1 MQSAHD
7 GPHRGLHD
15 VGDLLVG
22 EPFDIGEV
30 NGEPEVLGNRV
41 EGLLDVAVGQ
51 MVDRLRF
58 GRARDASLR
67 ERLCGAQLP
76 VLELVDGALVGGAL
90 VLPVRVDERVGE
102 DAVQPRLQVRA
113 LLEARERR
121 ERLHER
127 LLHEVAGIRGV
138 PRHPKSGRIQLIHER
153 NGLRFELG
161 SQLGRRVV
169 VSHRGRVYG
178 RHIRGGFE
186 KLHRRLR
193 SARGR
198 YSCQPMGFIS
208 YSGRDEQLSP
218 VSDSAPGPWRAPLAA
233 GPLDVTLTLPGSK
246 SLTNR
251 ELVLAALADGPSLLR
266 RPLHSRDSALMIE
279 ALRQLGV
286 GIEEVAGDGE
296 FGPDLRITP
305 AELRGA
311 VAIDCGLAGTVMRFV
326 PPLAALGVR
335 DGNMTIGDFVLIN
348 AFTMQIFMP
357 LNFLGFVYR
366 EIRGS
371 LANIDN
377 LFSLLAQRPAISDKP
392 DSLALTLKGGVENAT
407 VQFENVHF
415 SYHDAR
421 PILNGITFQ
430 VEAGKKVAI
439 VGESGAGKSTIMK
452 LLFRFYEPTRGTVC
466 VNGQDISQ
474 VTQNSLRSH
483 IAIVPQDTVLFNT
496 TLKDNIAY
504 GNPNATDEE
513 IMHAASLAHL
523 NHFIA
528 QLPDGINT
536 KVGERGLKL
545 SGGEKQRVAIARA
558 LLKGAPI
565 MIFDEATS
573 SLDSESE
580 QAILA
585 ALRDAAKG
593 HTSLVIAHRLSTII
607 DADNI
612 LVMNKGMITEQ
623 GTHSQ
628 LLQKQGVYAKL
639 WHTQQSTRKR

>member
-1 MQSAHD
+1 
-7 GPHRGLHD
+7 
-15 VGDLLVG
+15 
-22 EPFDIGEV
+22 
-30 NGEPEVLGNRV
+30 
-41 EGLLDVAVGQ
+41 
-51 MVDRLRF
+51 
-58 GRARDASLR
+58 
-67 ERLCGAQLP
+67 
-76 VLELVDGALVGGAL
+76 
-90 VLPVRVDERVGE
+90 
-102 DAVQPRLQVRA
+102 
-113 LLEARERR
+113 
-121 ERLHER
+121 
-127 LLHEVAGIRGV
+127 
-138 PRHPKSGRIQLIHER
+138 
-153 NGLRFELG
+153 
-161 SQLGRRVV
+161 
-169 VSHRGRVYG
+169 
-178 RHIRGGFE
+178 
-186 KLHRRLR
+186 
-193 SARGR
+193 
-198 YSCQPMGFIS
+198 
-208 YSGRDEQLSP
+208 
-218 VSDSAPGPWRAPLAA
+218 
-233 GPLDVTLTLPGSK
+233 
-246 SLTNR
+246 
-251 ELVLAALADGPSLLR
+251 
-266 RPLHSRDSALMIE
+266 
-279 ALRQLGV
+279 
-286 GIEEVAGDGE
+286 
-296 FGPDLRITP
+296 
-305 AELRGA
+305 
-311 VAIDCGLAGTVMRFV
+311 
-326 PPLAALGVR
+326 
-335 DGNMTIGDFVLIN
+335 
-348 AFTMQIFMP
+348 
-357 LNFLGFVYR
+357 
-366 EIRGS
+366 
-371 LANIDN
+371 
-377 LFSLLAQRPAISDKP
+377 
-392 DSLALTLKGGVENAT
+392 
-407 VQFENVHF
+407 
-415 SYHDAR
+415 
-421 PILNGITFQ
+421 
-430 VEAGKKVAI
+430 
-439 VGESGAGKSTIMK
+439 MK

-474 VTQNSLRSH
+474 VTQNSLRNH

>member
-1 MQSAHD
+1 MRDTLFGRVTERAMRRIGLNVFKHLHNLDLGFHLDRRTGGLSRD
-7 GPHRGLHD
+7 IERGTSGISFLMRFM
-15 VGDLLVG
+15 VFNIVPTLL
-22 EPFDIGEV
+22 EIGLV
-30 NGEPEVLGNRV
+30 V
-41 EGLLDVAVGQ
+41 GLLLFQFGWSFAFIIISSVICYVAFSMKATDWRTRFVQQ
-51 MVDRLRF
+51 MNEADSTTNSRAVD
-58 GRARDASLR
+58 SLLNFETVKYFNNEAFEANR
-67 ERLCGAQLP
+67 YDNDLAQW
-76 VLELVDGALVGGAL
+76 
-90 VLPVRVDERVGE
+90 
-102 DAVQPRLQVRA
+102 
-113 LLEARERR
+113 
-121 ERLHER
+121 
-127 LLHEVAGIRGV
+127 EVARRKNRLSLFALNAGQASIIATAMTAMMANAAFGV
-138 PRHPKSGRIQLIHER
+138 M
-153 NGLRFELG
+153 NG
-161 SQLGRRVV
+161 
-169 VSHRGRVYG
+169 
-178 RHIRGGFE
+178 
-186 KLHRRLR
+186 
-193 SARGR
+193 
-198 YSCQPMGFIS
+198 
-208 YSGRDEQLSP
+208 D
-218 VSDSAPGPWRAPLAA
+218 
-233 GPLDVTLTLPGSK
+233 
-246 SLTNR
+246 
-251 ELVLAALADGPSLLR
+251 
-266 RPLHSRDSALMIE
+266 
-279 ALRQLGV
+279 
-286 GIEEVAGDGE
+286 
-296 FGPDLRITP
+296 
-305 AELRGA
+305 
-311 VAIDCGLAGTVMRFV
+311 
-326 PPLAALGVR
+326 
-335 DGNMTIGDFVLIN
+335 MTIGDFVLIN

-545 SGGEKQRVAIARA
+545 SGEKNSA
-558 LLKGAPI
+558 
-565 MIFDEATS
+565 
-573 SLDSESE
+573 
-580 QAILA
+580 
-585 ALRDAAKG
+585 
-593 HTSLVIAHRLSTII
+593 
-607 DADNI
+607 
-612 LVMNKGMITEQ
+612 
-623 GTHSQ
+623 
-628 LLQKQGVYAKL
+628 
-639 WHTQQSTRKR
+639 